1 MGALGSTLAPAADD
15 IAGTIDEL
23 ATATETI
30 ADSRDQMV
38 AAVDALVELAT
49 LTNDTVIE
57 PHAERLTALLEQVR
71 PLPGTLAERRDILA
85 TLIVDLGRFVE
96 RHRKSGV

>member
-23 ATATETI
+23 TTATETI
-30 ADSRDQMV
+30 AGSRDQMV

-57 PHAERLTALLEQVR
+57 PHAARLTALLEQVR
-71 PLPGTLAERRDILA
+71 PLLRRPAQRSALLAPPIA
-85 TLIVDLGRFVE
+85 DLGRFA
-96 RHRKSGV
+96 HTRKNRR